1 MLPFLLLGAA
11 LLLSAAT
18 GYFSVLGFIANF
30 GGSLVF
36 AWVGVSLEAGKLVC
50 VSYLYRYWQVTPR
63 ALRLLLPAI
72 VACLI
77 AVSSFGIFG
86 FLTSSQ
92 SNQLSA
98 AEASTLS
105 LQQEQA
111 RYASLQ
117 QRLVALESQV
127 ANLPPESIRGRL
139 RLHAAFDEQRK
150 QLDAQLAES
159 QRKLDELSQA
169 RQEAQRHGG
178 ALLLVS
184 SLTGMS
190 PQAALLALAT
200 LVTLVFDP
208 LAIFLF
214 ICYNVAVTHPEVEWN
229 IKQRREEAK
238 QRLQRL
244 KQRQE
249 GVQLFAEALQ
259 HEVDATTLPPPPTPY
274 TT

>member
-1 MLPFLLLGAA
+1 
-11 LLLSAAT
+11 
-18 GYFSVLGFIANF
+18 
-30 GGSLVF
+30 
-36 AWVGVSLEAGKLVC
+36 
-50 VSYLYRYWQVTPR
+50 
-63 ALRLLLPAI
+63 LRL
-72 VACLI
+72 
-77 AVSSFGIFG
+77 
-86 FLTSSQ
+86 
-92 SNQLSA
+92 N
-98 AEASTLS
+98 
-105 LQQEQA
+105 
-111 RYASLQ
+111 
-117 QRLVALESQV
+117 
-127 ANLPPESIRGRL
+127 
-139 RLHAAFDEQRK
+139 AAFDEQRK
-150 QLDAQLAES
+150 GLEAQLAAS
-159 QRKLDELSQA
+159 QQKVENLAGVKQQA
-169 RQEAQRHGG
+169 AQHSG
-178 ALLLVS
+178 ALMLVS
-184 SLTGMS
+184 ELAGIT